1 MGFVLNKEN
10 LLQMKAVDADRGVEL
25 FKIGGGAEYD
35 LYLLRMI
42 ADKFMLTVTKNIIK
56 DEASDGIKIQWIID
70 AIDVP
75 QEWDGQRL
83 ELINNAKEALE
94 AYRDLV
100 SKEQV
105 SKQKVV
111 LFREPEVLFSKNR
124 IHPAL
129 KG

>member
-10 LLQMKAVDADRGVEL
+10 LLQMKAVDADRGEEL